1 MNRIKL
7 IPPRDI
13 AFILMLSSIGGSL
26 ACVLFHE
33 WRLGFVVAGIM
44 ALVLIA
50 VVVLFNYGA
59 RNAQPKGRRTD
70 RQDRP

>member
-7 IPPRDI
+7 IPRQDI
-13 AFILMLSSIGGSL
+13 TLILVFSFIGGAL
-26 ACVLFHE
+26 ACLLFHD
-33 WRLGFVVAGIM
+33 LHIGFVVAGIM

-59 RNAQPKGRRTD
+59 GATQPKGRRTD
-70 RQDRP
+70 TP